1 MKITQ
6 LGKFLRKIRIDCNQI
21 LMDMATELNI
31 SVAQLSA
38 IELGKRA
45 VSDATKSKI
54 IELYSSFCSGKE
66 ELERLIDM
74 SQPSFKEDF
83 EGIPEMR
90 RELFISFARKYK
102 EIPDEE
108 AREWLQTLNEMTM
121 KR

>member
-21 LMDMATELNI
+21 LMDMAIELNI

-108 AREWLQTLNEMTM
+108 AQEWLQTLNEMTM

>member
-45 VSDATKSKI
+45 VSDATKAK
-54 IELYSSFCSGKE
+54 
-66 ELERLIDM
+66 
-74 SQPSFKEDF
+74 
-83 EGIPEMR
+83 
-90 RELFISFARKYK
+90 
-102 EIPDEE
+102 
-108 AREWLQTLNEMTM
+108 
-121 KR
+121 